1 MRANLTL
8 DTFRVVNFAFGFL
21 RRKFGPLLGSSRKR
35 AVLSAQNKQHIKAA
49 SQFKIASHIEAASK
63 NEAQQIE
70 VASEIEAP
78 SQIESASQIYFTLQ
92 NEAL

>member
-1 MRANLTL
+1 MLNTL
-8 DTFRVVNFAFGFL
+8 Y
-21 RRKFGPLLGSSRKR
+21 
-35 AVLSAQNKQHIKAA
+35 
-49 SQFKIASHIEAASK
+49 IALWMPPSHIEAASK

>member
-1 MRANLTL
+1 MLNTL
-8 DTFRVVNFAFGFL
+8 YIA
-21 RRKFGPLLGSSRKR
+21 LGMPPSK
-35 AVLSAQNKQHIKAA
+35 K
-49 SQFKIASHIEAASK
+49 SHIEAASK

>member
-1 MRANLTL
+1 MDPGTHYDPSPLT
-8 DTFRVVNFAFGFL
+8 
-21 RRKFGPLLGSSRKR
+21 
-35 AVLSAQNKQHIKAA
+35 SAKA
-49 SQFKIASHIEAASK
+49 QICEHIEAASK

>member
-1 MRANLTL
+1 MLNTLYIALGMPPSKKSHKLGLFAKLLLT
-8 DTFRVVNFAFGFL
+8 
-21 RRKFGPLLGSSRKR
+21 P
-35 AVLSAQNKQHIKAA
+35 
-49 SQFKIASHIEAASK
+49 SHIEAASK

>member
-1 MRANLTL
+1 MKKKITLHLLTL
-8 DTFRVVNFAFGFL
+8 SLQGRLKV
-21 RRKFGPLLGSSRKR
+21 
-35 AVLSAQNKQHIKAA
+35 
-49 SQFKIASHIEAASK
+49 KIASHIEAASK